1 MAKYFH
7 PSYSRFFTTDN
18 GGVYNSKTGRELG
31 NKPSKNGYIRISI
44 RPRGSNPI
52 SLLKHEFI
60 WEAFNNEE
68 TNKFFKI
75 IHIDGDKLN
84 NRPDNLK
91 RIINESSNPEG
102 QSRKILATNLST
114 NEKRFFNSIYQAS
127 KALQINAGSIK
138 LISDGK
144 RKTARSKLNSNKYSF
159 KYSNP
164 NDLNVV
170 KVIKDKIKKKILKK
184 VCTNY
189 NSQKYFYIIKRI

>member
-1 MAKYFH
+1 MIRYSH
-7 PSYSRFFTTDN
+7 PSYSNFFTTDN
-18 GGVYNSKTGRELG
+18 GGVYNSRTGREIG

-44 RPRGSNPI
+44 RPRGENPI

-68 TNKFFKI
+68 TSKYFKV

-91 RIINESSNPEG
+91 RVINESSNPEG
-102 QSRKILATNLST
+102 QSRKIVATNLAT
-114 NEKRFFNSIYQAS
+114 GERKFFNSIYQAS
-127 KALQINAGSIK
+127 KALQINTGSIK

-144 RKTARSKLNSNKYSF
+144 RKTATSKLNNNKFTF

-164 NDLNVV
+164 KDLNNV
-170 KVIKDKIKKKILKK
+170 KVIKDKIKNNIEKGLYKI
-184 VCTNY
+184 
-189 NSQKYFYIIKRI
+189 

>member
-1 MAKYFH
+1 MTKYFH

-18 GGVYNSKTGRELG
+18 GGVYNSRTGRELG
-31 NKPSKNGYIRISI
+31 NKPNKNGFVRISI

-68 TNKFFKI
+68 TNKHFRI

-84 NRPDNLK
+84 NTPNNLK
-91 RIINESSNPEG
+91 RVFNESSNPEG
-102 QSRKILATNLST
+102 QSRKILATNLTT
-114 NEKRFFNSIYQAS
+114 NENKFFNSIYQAS

-144 RKTARSKLNSNKYSF
+144 RKTATSKLNGNKYSF
-159 KYSNP
+159 KYSDP
-164 NDLNVV
+164 NDLNIV
-170 KVIKDKIKKKILKK
+170 KAIKDKIKNNIEKGLYKI
-184 VCTNY
+184 
-189 NSQKYFYIIKRI
+189 

>member
-1 MAKYFH
+1 MSRYSH
-7 PSYSRFFTTDN
+7 PSYSNFFTTDN
-18 GGVYNSKTGRELG
+18 GGVYNSKTGKELG

-44 RPRGSNPI
+44 RPRGENPI

-102 QSRKILATNLST
+102 QSRKILATNLT
-114 NEKRFFNSIYQAS
+114 TDERKFFNSIYQAS
-127 KALQINAGSIK
+127 KALKINAGSIK
-138 LISDGK
+138 LIADGK
-144 RKTARSKLNSNKYSF
+144 RKTATSKLNGNKYSF
-159 KYSNP
+159 RYSNP
-164 NDLNVV
+164 NDLNNV
-170 KVIKDKIKKKILKK
+170 KIIKDKIKNNIEKGYYKL
-184 VCTNY
+184 
-189 NSQKYFYIIKRI
+189 

>member
-1 MAKYFH
+1 MTKYFH

-18 GGVYNSKTGRELG
+18 GGVYNSKTGKELG
-31 NKPSKNGYIRISI
+31 NKPNKNGFVRISI

-68 TNKFFKI
+68 TNKYFRI
-75 IHIDGDKLN
+75 IHIDGDKQN

-91 RIINESSNPEG
+91 RVLNESSNPEF
-102 QSRKILATNLST
+102 QSRKILATNLVT
-114 NEKRFFNSIYQAS
+114 NENRFFNSIYQAS
-127 KALQINAGSIK
+127 KTLKINAGSIK
-138 LISDGK
+138 LIADGK
-144 RKTARSKLNSNKYSF
+144 RKTATSKLNGNKYTF

-170 KVIKDKIKKKILKK
+170 KIIKDKIKNNIDKGLYKL
-184 VCTNY
+184 
-189 NSQKYFYIIKRI
+189 

>member
-1 MAKYFH
+1 MIRYSH
-7 PSYSRFFTTDN
+7 PTYPHFFTTDN
-18 GGVYNSKTGRELG
+18 GGVYNSKTGKELG
-31 NKPSKNGYIRISI
+31 NKPSKNGFIRISI
-44 RPRGSNPI
+44 RPKGTNPI

-68 TNKFFKI
+68 TNKFFRI
-75 IHIDGDKLN
+75 LHIDGDKQN

-91 RIINESSNPEG
+91 RVLNESSNPEG
-102 QSRKILATNLST
+102 QNRKILATNLST

-127 KALQINAGSIK
+127 KTLQINAGSIK

-144 RKTARSKLNSNKYSF
+144 RKTATSKLNGNKYTF

-170 KVIKDKIKKKILKK
+170 KIIKDKIKNNIEKGLYKI
-184 VCTNY
+184 
-189 NSQKYFYIIKRI
+189 

>member
-1 MAKYFH
+1 MTKYFH

-18 GGVYNSKTGRELG
+18 GGVFNSRTGREIG
-31 NKPSKNGYIRISI
+31 NKPNKNGFVRISI

-68 TNKFFKI
+68 TNKYFRI

-84 NRPDNLK
+84 NTPNNLK
-91 RIINESSNPEG
+91 RVFNESSNPEG
-102 QSRKILATNLST
+102 QNRKILATNLTT
-114 NEKRFFNSIYQAS
+114 NENRFFNSIYQAS

-144 RKTARSKLNSNKYSF
+144 RKTASSKLNGNKYTF
-159 KYSNP
+159 KYSDP

-170 KVIKDKIKKKILKK
+170 KAIKDKIKKNIEKGLYKI
-184 VCTNY
+184 
-189 NSQKYFYIIKRI
+189 

>member
-1 MAKYFH
+1 MIKYSH
-7 PSYSRFFTTDN
+7 LTYSNFFTTDN
-18 GGVYNSKTGRELG
+18 GGVYNSKTKRELG
-31 NKPSKNGYIRISI
+31 NKPSKNGFIRISI

-68 TNKFFKI
+68 TNKFFRI
-75 IHIDGDKLN
+75 LHVDGDKQN

-91 RIINESSNPEG
+91 RVLNESSNPEG
-102 QSRKILATNLST
+102 QNRKILATNLTT
-114 NEKRFFNSIYQAS
+114 NENRFFNSIYQAS

-144 RKTARSKLNSNKYSF
+144 RKTATSKLNNNKYSF

-164 NDLNVV
+164 NDLNNV
-170 KVIKDKIKKKILKK
+170 KIIKDKIKNNIEKGLYKI
-184 VCTNY
+184 
-189 NSQKYFYIIKRI
+189 

>member
-7 PSYSRFFTTDN
+7 PSYSNFYTTDN
-18 GGVYNSKTGRELG
+18 GGVYNSKTAKELG
-31 NKPSKNGYIRISI
+31 TPSKNGYIRISI
-44 RPRGSNPI
+44 RPRGENPI

-60 WEAFNNEE
+60 WEAFNNKE
-68 TNKFFKI
+68 TNKYFKI

-102 QSRKILATNLST
+102 QSRKIIATNLAT
-114 NEKRFFNSIYQAS
+114 GDNKFFNSIYQAS
-127 KALQINAGSIK
+127 KSLRINAGSIK

-144 RKTARSKLNSNKYSF
+144 RKTAKSKLNDNKYSF

-164 NDLNVV
+164 NDLNNV
-170 KVIKDKIKKKILKK
+170 KIIKDKIKNNIEKGLYKI
-184 VCTNY
+184 
-189 NSQKYFYIIKRI
+189 